1 MYFGVV
7 TFSWKYRFWR
17 AVFNNTFAFVKQF
30 VFYIII
36 LWRKKEFV
44 EYAVLDVG

>member
-1 MYFGVV
+1 M
-7 TFSWKYRFWR
+7 KHYRSKKPL
-17 AVFNNTFAFVKQF
+17 AKGSIQQSSVFVKTF

-44 EYAVLDVG
+44 EYAVPDVG